1 MKRDDNLST
10 LVKKMGTIFEKFG
23 SQKYNKEAEVSQ
35 NFIIPLLNI
44 LGYSIDEIIPEEIY
58 TVPGIRFNRKTT
70 GTSKNIQQRPDF
82 IVRIGNKDRFV
93 VESKAST
100 ENLDRHEAQSLS
112 YVSGVKVNIIVVTNG
127 IAFRIYDA
135 NYLIF
140 DAKNIEEL
148 DIKFELVKELLSRDI
163 HINNKPIDIIRS
175 YLNMSINVT
184 KDQKVEDEN
193 YQRKLEL
200 SDFINY
206 LRNVNKEFKDW
217 QVPKESYISDYF
229 DFKQYPPD
237 ELLKFQDHDP
247 FDDSSLHTKE
257 EIRYSFSKLEEN
269 VNTKTLVLIGQS
281 GIGKTTFLKYLA
293 WLKSKDC
300 LDYLNTSI
308 PVYIQLRN
316 YGLNSS
322 VYKLIIESFF
332 NMGLNISD
340 EQFREYLRKNKFIFL
355 FDAFDEVQEKYINDL
370 NKELKQFVEVGNHK
384 LIITTRQLRVPRV
397 SNSSFFYI
405 CPLETYQIQELAKKY
420 FDHNWKQFYNEIQI
434 KGLLNGFQST
444 LFIIFSI
451 LVYKKYNYIPSSRSK
466 SIEKIIFSLKDWEN
480 EKEERYDFNLSWEI
494 KSKLLE
500 EIAFACAKHKS
511 LSLTKEEA
519 NKNLLSII
527 EYYEA
532 SRDIP
537 YRTEKRVLI
546 NNLISTGIIS
556 ENAVGVSFW
565 HTAFLEY
572 FASKSLAEK
581 YLENPTIIEEIKSRD
596 SWKNIVI
603 GAAGFLKDSTSYV
616 ESILETN
623 LYLASNCLLES
634 EYIDRNLINKI
645 ESKLASTCG
654 SFIVEV
660 RQRGIYFL
668 SKIEEKY
675 PSQLLFEIFDKTS
688 YPDVKQK
695 ALEQFATIKSKRTKE
710 IVYSLI
716 DWEEESTFFGI
727 STTQGSVAKALS
739 NFEEKEHLLII
750 DIWKKNT
757 DIFTSIAC
765 REAFIDIIR
774 RGRLTEEVKEK
785 LFDFYLGL
793 PDQTLLSNNI
803 IYFPHKKNDL
813 ARLIIEIGDIKFVPR
828 LIQNLKNINNES
840 EEYESIRGVEEI
852 LASFESN
859 DVIEQ
864 LVSYAFDKDQPDIL
878 RGCCAGALSKSKGK
892 VDISII
898 KHLFEDDNSLV
909 RINVVNGFRKYPSSQ
924 IKEILFGYINDED
937 TWIRSQIIEILGEK
951 GLLVELVKND
961 LFSFKCHN
969 DNTASVCLDEYCCHC
984 NSYSV
989 GYYDVISTYLK
1000 QISKHYLYELLP
1012 TIDQLRYIINEKIQ
1026 IEIAET
1032 YCSLFEDVK
1041 AKRII
1046 ENLYE
1051 EDKFVNGSVLPYI
1064 IKLAPKFDSNYSLQL
1079 IHRALKTAYNI
1090 EEKSIP
1096 MYENLCIET
1105 LKDIGTDDAIELL
1118 KKMAEKGELI
1128 KIIFESLNPLAS
1140 VKEEDWYINFLKLN
1154 THINYLD
1161 LYMVIKGL
1169 GKIGTKKSIKIIQ
1182 EIAQFYKDNS
1192 YILDICFKSYEN
1204 IMFSCGKITDVQEE
1218 DLF

>member
-1 MKRDDNLST
+1 
-10 LVKKMGTIFEKFG
+10 MGTIFEKFG
-23 SQKYNKEAEVSQ
+23 SQKYSKEAEVSQ

-44 LGYSIDEIIPEEIY
+44 LGYSIDEIVPEEIY
-58 TVPGIRFNRKTT
+58 TVPGIHFNRKIT
-70 GTSKNIQQRPDF
+70 GTSENIRQRPDF

-140 DAKNIEEL
+140 DARNIEEL
-148 DIKFELVKELLSRDI
+148 DINFDLVKELLSRDK
-163 HINNKPIDIIRS
+163 HINNNPIDIIRS
-175 YLNMSINVT
+175 YLSMSLNKI
-184 KDQKVEDEN
+184 KDQKIGDEN
-193 YQRKLEL
+193 YRRELEL
-200 SDFINY
+200 SDFNTYLKKINQ
-206 LRNVNKEFKDW
+206 VFIDW
-217 QVPKESYISDYF
+217 QVPKESSLCDCF
-229 DFKQYPPD
+229 DFKQYSPD
-237 ELLKFQDHDP
+237 KLLKFQDHDP
-247 FDDSSLHTKE
+247 FDNTSSHTQKE
-257 EIRYSFSKLEEN
+257 ICYSFSELEEN
-269 VNTKTLVLIGQS
+269 VNTKTLVLVGQS

-293 WLKSKDC
+293 WLKSQDC
-300 LDYLNTSI
+300 LDYCNTCI

-316 YGLNSS
+316 YGLNSPIH
-322 VYKLIIESFF
+322 KLIIDSFF

-340 EQFREYLRKNKFIFL
+340 EQFREYLHKNKFVFL
-355 FDAFDEVQEKYINDL
+355 FDAFDEVQEKYVNDL
-370 NKELKQFVEVGNHK
+370 NKELKQLAEVGNHRV
-384 LIITTRQLRVPRV
+384 IITTRQLRVPKV
-397 SNSSFFYI
+397 SNSSCFYI
-405 CPLETYQIQELAKKY
+405 CPLETYQIQCLAKQY
-420 FDHNWKQFYNEIQI
+420 FDHNWKRFYNEIQI
-434 KGLLNGFQST
+434 NGLLNKFPST

-451 LVYKKYNYIPSSRSK
+451 LIYKKYNYIPTSRSK
-466 SIEKIIFSLKDWEN
+466 TIEKIILSLKDWEN

-494 KSKLLE
+494 KNKLLE
-500 EIAFACAKHKS
+500 EIAFACAKHES
-511 LSLTKEEA
+511 ISLTKEEA
-519 NKNLLSII
+519 NENLLSII

-537 YRTEKRVLI
+537 YRIEKRVLI

-556 ENAVGVSFW
+556 ENSVGVSFW
-565 HTAFLEY
+565 HSAFLEY

-581 YLENPTIIEEIKSRD
+581 YLENPTIIEEIKSRH

-603 GAAGFLKDSTSYV
+603 GAAGFLNDSTSYV

-634 EYIDRNLINKI
+634 EYLDKNLVNKI
-645 ESKLASTCG
+645 ALQLASKCG

-675 PSQLLFEIFDKTS
+675 PSQLLFEIFDKTP
-688 YPDVKQK
+688 YADVKQK
-695 ALEQFATIKSKRTKE
+695 AFEQIVTIKSKHTKE
-710 IVYSLI
+710 ILYSLI
-716 DWEEESTFFGI
+716 DWKEESTFFGI

-739 NFEEKEHLLII
+739 NFEEKEHLLIL
-750 DIWKKNT
+750 DIWKKNS

-765 REAFIDIIR
+765 REAFIDIVR
-774 RGRLTEEVKEK
+774 RGQLTEKVKEK

-793 PDQTLLSNNI
+793 PDQTLVSNSRM
-803 IYFPHKKNDL
+803 YFPHKKSDL
-813 ARLIIEIGDIKFVPR
+813 AMLIIKIGDKKLVPR
-828 LIQNLKNINNES
+828 LIQHLQNIRNES
-840 EEYESIRGVEEI
+840 GEYESIRGIEEI

-859 DVIEQ
+859 GVIEQ
-864 LVSYAFDKDQPDIL
+864 LISYAVDKDQSDIL
-878 RGCCAGALSKSKGK
+878 RGCCAGALSKSRGK

-898 KHLFEDDNSLV
+898 KRLFEDDNSLV
-909 RINVVNGFRKYPSSQ
+909 KINVVNGFRKYPSSCV
-924 IKEILFGYINDED
+924 KEILFGYINDED
-937 TWIRSQIIEILGEK
+937 TWIQSQIIEILGEK

-961 LFSFKCHN
+961 LFSFKYHD
-969 DNTASVCLDEYCCHC
+969 DNIASVCLDKYCCHC
-984 NSYSV
+984 NSHSV
-989 GYYDVISTYLK
+989 GHYDVISTYLK
-1000 QISKHYLYELLP
+1000 QIRIHYLYELLP
-1012 TIDQLRYIINEKIQ
+1012 TVDQLRYIINEKIQ

-1051 EDKFVNGSVLPYI
+1051 EDKFVNESVLPYI

-1079 IHRALKTAYNI
+1079 IHRALKTAYNL

-1096 MYENLCIET
+1096 MYENLCIEA

-1128 KIIFESLNPLAS
+1128 GAVFESLNPLAS

-1154 THINYLD
+1154 THIHYLD

-1204 IMFSCGKITDVQEE
+1204 IMFSCGKITDVQEK